1 MLCCSHCWCDFYIYL
16 LLILLLLF
24 SLLLYSCYYCKK
36 LRKLL
41 PSWFKIGDIQRVFPK
56 YLHFWEV
63 IFRICLENF
72 RKDEVILRNI
82 CERPIANHGF
92 CDRNRISFFSNRNA
106 VFVGERTV
114 FGKQSI
120 SCRLLFLV
128 PSLSAVSHRSPT
140 RLSQFHLRSCRRV
153 RDPSRRLEDARNEGG
168 MNYGER

>member
-1 MLCCSHCWCDFYIYL
+1 MLCCSHWWCDFYIYL

-56 YLHFWEV
+56 YLHFWGV

-72 RKDEVILRNI
+72 RKGEVILRNI

-92 CDRNRISFFSNRNA
+92 CNRNRICHFSPIGMLCSWANA
-106 VFVGERTV
+106 LYSEIKVFLAGSY
-114 FGKQSI
+114 FSCQASPQSHI
-120 SCRLLFLV
+120 G
-128 PSLSAVSHRSPT
+128 
-140 RLSQFHLRSCRRV
+140 
-153 RDPSRRLEDARNEGG
+153 RRLASRSFTFVLAVEYEILLAD
-168 MNYGER
+168 